1 MKIGKYPVKHTYKV
15 ARIISDVLSLGLV
28 VLIVSA
34 TFAFLESYK
43 HFYSLIDIN
52 NEAALE
58 ALRQNNPDYEWQQW
72 LSLIFPVL
80 AVAVLAVYIV
90 LVLKSHKLSRYD
102 VNKRNAQKCYDAY
115 AFGASLCKIPA
126 LLIVFDIMCIVQDK
140 LLMSAY
146 GFSWFSWLTLL
157 SVLMIAIIVR
167 YTMHRLAHITAKPAA
182 VSSDAVKVKAVAVSS
197 KPEDSDKKEDN
208 KEEI

>member
-15 ARIISDVLSLGLV
+15 ARIVSDVLSLGLV

-34 TFAFLESYK
+34 TFAFLESYE
-43 HFYSLIDIN
+43 HFYSLIDTS

-58 ALRQNNPDYEWQQW
+58 ALRQNDPDYEWRQW

-80 AVAVLAVYIV
+80 AVAVLVAYIV

-102 VNKRNAQKCYDAY
+102 VNKRNAQRCYDAY
-115 AFGASLCKIPA
+115 AFGASLCKIPV

-157 SVLMIAIIVR
+157 SLLMIAMIVR

-182 VSSDAVKVKAVAVSS
+182 VSSNAVKVKAVAVSS
-197 KPEDSDKKEDN
+197 KFEASDENKDN
-208 KEEI
+208 KEDI